1 MPIIQPKILEIL
13 GAKLNGKETSKKKIF
28 LKTLVYLA
36 RLSSFPEILENA
48 VVFTTG
54 RCGKFKPDVLLEWKV
69 PLVFATVI
77 MSLLP
82 MG

>member
-1 MPIIQPKILEIL
+1 M
-13 GAKLNGKETSKKKIF
+13 
-28 LKTLVYLA
+28 
-36 RLSSFPEILENA
+36 SSFPEILENA

-54 RCGKFKPDVLLEWKV
+54 SCGKFKPDVLLEWKV

-82 MG
+82 MR